1 MARAAG
7 RAGAR
12 RPLPRMPTI
21 RNRIAG
27 GSLLIALLISL
38 AAGIVFNTQIERIV
52 RDGSV
57 SVLQSDSAAYVAAL
71 QNQNGE
77 PLDPPGLG
85 QHVAVVAP
93 DGSTPVN
100 TLPGPLREL
109 LPGLVEMHEPQ
120 SVTPESPES
129 AGASYLVLSTPVY
142 VGGGEWHVVA
152 ARSGHE
158 ESTVLGQM
166 RWLLFVGLALIV
178 LGTAATA
185 WLLTSAA
192 LAPVKR
198 LRASAEELSAS
209 PGTELLP
216 VASAPDE
223 ISELAETLNELI
235 TRLRASASRERQLVS
250 DASHELRT
258 PLAIL
263 TMQLQLAAAEASSVE
278 QLLADV
284 EGARRN
290 VARLTKLVNSL
301 LELSTLEGLAA
312 RDEDALSDAAELD
325 REARDAVERARFR
338 VGAADVELSYDGIAG
353 PGDGALFAVRA
364 EDFGRIIDNLAS
376 NAVTALPGGGALT
389 VTLALS
395 KGGLLLRV
403 ADTGSGLDPGFEAHA
418 LERFSRGDAS
428 RAAGRGTGLGLAIV
442 AAIVTNA
449 GGTITLENAPGVG
462 LTVSVV
468 LPAVAR
474 QAAAPAA
481 R

>member
-1 MARAAG
+1 
-7 RAGAR
+7 
-12 RPLPRMPTI
+12 MPTI

-38 AAGIVFNTQIERIV
+38 AAGIVINAQIERIV

-57 SVLQSDSAAYVAAL
+57 AVLESDSAGYLTAL
-71 QNQNGE
+71 VNEAGE
-77 PLDPPGLG
+77 PFDAPGLA

-100 TLPGPLREL
+100 TLPSALRDMLPSL
-109 LPGLVEMHEPQ
+109 LEGHSPQ
-120 SVTPESPES
+120 QVTPDNPES
-129 AGASYLVLSTPVY
+129 AGISYLVLSTPVT
-142 VGGGEWHVVA
+142 VNGEEWHVVA

-158 ESTVLGQM
+158 EATVLGQM
-166 RWLLFVGLALIV
+166 RVLLIVALAVIV

-185 WLLTSAA
+185 WLLTTAA

-209 PGTELLP
+209 SGTELLP
-216 VASAPDE
+216 VASARDE

-235 TRLRASASRERQLVS
+235 VRLRASALRERQLVS

-278 QLLADV
+278 QLLGDV

-290 VARLTKLVNSL
+290 VARLTALVNSL
-301 LELSTLEGLAA
+301 LELSSLEAEEA
-312 RDEDALSDAAELD
+312 RGGDRSTAAELD

-338 VGAADVELSYDGIAG
+338 HGDAGVELSYESTLPPGGG
-353 PGDGALFAVRA
+353 PVYAVKA

-376 NAVTALPGGGALT
+376 NAVTAMPGGGVLSVSLALT
-389 VTLALS
+389 RGSLV
-395 KGGLLLRV
+395 LRV
-403 ADTGSGLDPGFEAHA
+403 VDTGGGLDPGFEAHA
-418 LERFSRGDAS
+418 FERFSRGDAA

-442 AAIVTNA
+442 AAIVANA
-449 GGTITLENAPGVG
+449 DGTIELGNRPGTGLTVTITLP
-462 LTVSVV
+462 
-468 LPAVAR
+468 PAEVPPT
-474 QAAAPAA
+474 APAT

>member
-1 MARAAG
+1 MPAAARP
-7 RAGAR
+7 GAP
-12 RPLPRMPTI
+12 RPLPRVLTI

-27 GSLLIALLISL
+27 GSLVIALLISL
-38 AAGIVFNTQIERIV
+38 AAGIVFNAQIERIL
-52 RDGSV
+52 RDGSIA
-57 SVLQSDSAAYVAAL
+57 VLQSDSAAYVSAL
-71 QNQNGE
+71 QNQDGG

-85 QHVAVVAP
+85 QHIAVVAP

-100 TLPGPLREL
+100 TLPSALRDM
-109 LPGLVEMHEPQ
+109 LPNLVAAHTPR
-120 SVTPESPES
+120 SVTPESAQS
-129 AGASYLVLSTPVY
+129 AGISYLVLSTPITTA
-142 VGGGEWHVVA
+142 GGEWHVVA

-158 ESTVLGQM
+158 ESTVLDEM
-166 RWLLFVGLALIV
+166 RLLLFVGLALIV

-216 VASAPDE
+216 VASARDE
-223 ISELAETLNELI
+223 IAELAETLNELI
-235 TRLRASASRERQLVS
+235 VRLRASASRERQLVS

-263 TMQLQLAAAEASSVE
+263 TMQLQLAEAEASSVE
-278 QLLADV
+278 QLLEDV
-284 EGARRN
+284 AGARRN
-290 VARLTKLVNSL
+290 VARLTALVNSL

-312 RDEDALSDAAELD
+312 REEGGLSDAAELE

-338 VGAADVELSYDGIAG
+338 FGSAAIELSYEGLAG
-353 PGDGALFAVRA
+353 PGAGAQFAIKA

-376 NAVTALPGGGALT
+376 NAVTAMPGGGALT
-389 VTLALS
+389 VTLALAR
-395 KGGLLLRV
+395 GALVLRV
-403 ADTGSGLDPGFEAHA
+403 ADTGGGLEPGFEAHA

-449 GGTITLENAPGVG
+449 GGTIALENSPGVG
-462 LTVSVV
+462 LTVTVT
-468 LPAVAR
+468 LPAVGAPP
-474 QAAAPAA
+474 AAPTP